1 MIKEFHLPIRMCI
14 CCRKKD
20 IQSSLNRFQCID
32 GGIVSFSK
40 NGRSFYLCNNCLN
53 QEKQVIKSLM
63 RQCKSGA
70 RDKFMNQLKEI
81 IADGR
86 KS

>member
-1 MIKEFHLPIRMCI
+1 MVKEFHLPIRMCVS
-14 CCRKKD
+14 CRKKD
-20 IQSSLNRFQCID
+20 VQSSLNRFQCID
-32 GGIVSFSK
+32 GDIVAFSK
-40 NGRSFYLCNNCLN
+40 SGRSFYLCNDCLN
-53 QEKQVIKSLM
+53 NEKQVVKSLM